1 MASRK
6 KVTAASIAEDLSR
19 LETPKPGPTPT
30 LTPAST
36 PEPAA
41 QAAPERDPR
50 EPAYKVLCGL
60 CGAQV
65 PEEETDTFLDPKTG
79 IANLRCKDCR
89 QARQLPP
96 PPPPT
101 PAVAVAPAKAEAPAV
116 AVAPVAGAPEGK
128 ASELKAALDKAR
140 SLQFAAEQRA
150 VEAVRELEAAKRD
163 YARASKHLEQQ
174 LTEKR
179 QLVQALMDRLRDYEV
194 LLGFDPPVTE
204 DRMLTQVQPWM
215 LEIAAEAARSAPAAL
230 DEKRLT
236 ALVVDAIVE
245 AYAQRTLEAT
255 AIVTTLTATAA
266 GAPLFELEKAVRLV
280 SDMIAHHPE
289 KPAEDRKEALIAA
302 WEQLNVHTRA
312 SRAQVEEEV
321 RRLLAQERIERY
333 QATAVAQVMQ
343 PQGRTIA
350 MVRDDDEEESWD
362 G

>member
-1 MASRK
+1 MAIK
-6 KVTAASIAEDLSR
+6 KKGAAARIAEDLSR
-19 LETPKPGPTPT
+19 LETPTPGPTPT
-30 LTPAST
+30 LTPAAS
-36 PEPAA
+36 PHEP
-41 QAAPERDPR
+41 DPR

-65 PEEETDTFLDPKTG
+65 LESETDTFLDPKTG

-96 PPPPT
+96 PPPPPST
-101 PAVAVAPAKAEAPAV
+101 PAVVEEAPAGAKAAPV
-116 AVAPVAGAPEGK
+116 AVAGAPEGK

-140 SLQFAAEQRA
+140 SAQFAAEQRV
-150 VEAVRELEAAKRD
+150 VESVRELEAAKRD
-163 YARASKHLEQQ
+163 YSRASKHLERE
-174 LTEKR
+174 LADKR
-179 QLVQALMDRLRDYEV
+179 MLVQSLMDRLRDYEV

-255 AIVTTLTATAA
+255 AIVTALTATPA

-280 SDMIAHHPE
+280 SDVIAHHPE
-289 KPAEDRKEALIAA
+289 KPAEDRKEVLMAA
-302 WEQLNVHTRA
+302 WEQLNVHTRTA
-312 SRAQVEEEV
+312 RAQVEEEV
-321 RRLLAQERIERY
+321 RRLLQLERVERY

-350 MVRDDDEEESWD
+350 MVRDDEDDEEESWD

>member
-65 PEEETDTFLDPKTG
+65 LEDETDTFLDPKTG

-96 PPPPT
+96 PPPPAKA
-101 PAVAVAPAKAEAPAV
+101 PAAVAEPVVVAPA
-116 AVAPVAGAPEGK
+116 AGAPEGK

-350 MVRDDDEEESWD
+350 MVRDDDDEEESWD